1 MSAKTRGSLC
11 VLACQLLGQE
21 GRPERRALELIVS
34 RFSDADIEP
43 VMDMLSAVEDS
54 DEVDAV
60 DIVYSNN
67 RLRTVS
73 GVPSL
78 KWELLF
84 QSLRAAGSKLRT
96 ADLRNNY
103 IRGDALRYLIVRLG
117 FLRNEWTFW
126 HVYCRSV
133 IYMCSYSD
141 N

>member
-1 MSAKTRGSLC
+1 MSAKTRDSLC
-11 VLACQLLGQE
+11 VLSCQLLGQE
-21 GRPERRALELIVS
+21 GRSEKRALELIVS

-43 VMDMLSAVEDS
+43 VMDMLSAVGDS

-73 GVPSL
+73 GEPSL

-84 QSLRAAGSKLRT
+84 QALQAAGSKLRI

-103 IRGDALRYLIVRLG
+103 IRGDALRYLMVKMG
-117 FLRNEWTFW
+117 FLRNEWSFC

>member
-84 QSLRAAGSKLRT
+84 QALQAAGSKLRT

-103 IRGDALRYLIVRLG
+103 IRGDALRYLIVRMG
-117 FLRNEWTFW
+117 FLRNE
-126 HVYCRSV
+126 
-133 IYMCSYSD
+133 
-141 N
+141 

>member
-21 GRPERRALELIVS
+21 GRSERRALELIVS

-84 QSLRAAGSKLRT
+84 QALQAAGSKLRT

-103 IRGDALRYLIVRLG
+103 IRGDALRYLIVRMG
-117 FLRNEWTFW
+117 FLRNE
-126 HVYCRSV
+126 
-133 IYMCSYSD
+133 
-141 N
+141 